1 LKIGMQLALWPCEP
15 LSPWGSGFSVNTYSE
30 SISREQAFQVLEEPR
45 RKTSLPSI
53 QVPVKAVHAEP
64 VLSAEKPV
72 SGAQSEVV
80 LITETSSE
88 LYLLTTSLFASTFH
102 GEVDPIVATVNEFV
116 QSGKYQILA
125 LVDKSD
131 RSVIGGAILGD
142 IRGVHQDVVI
152 LEYFFVNPEKRG
164 KGIGTKWF
172 NTLLDYLKE
181 HTTYKYMI
189 LECVE
194 SLIGFYSRLGAVDTA
209 IQPSLCVRSLS
220 SSTTAATLSAT
231 GRPST
236 LLSLMAVV
244 LHDDGAEFV
253 QDSHEM
259 NTVISYV
266 RRHLHRMITCV
277 PKTFSTEQGEK
288 PFNVW
293 AQQY

>member
-1 LKIGMQLALWPCEP
+1 
-15 LSPWGSGFSVNTYSE
+15 V
-30 SISREQAFQVLEEPR
+30 QAKPLEEPR
-45 RKTSLPSI
+45 RKASLPSI
-53 QVPVKAVHAEP
+53 QQLPLKPVRAEP

-72 SGAQSEVV
+72 SGAQTEVV

-102 GEVDPIVATVNEFV
+102 GEVDPSVATVSEFV

-142 IRGVHQDVVI
+142 IRGVHNDVVI

-164 KGIGTKWF
+164 KGIGSKWF

-194 SLIGFYSRLGAVDTA
+194 SLIGFYTRLGAVDTG
-209 IQPSLCVRSLS
+209 ISPSLCVRSLS
-220 SSTTAATLSAT
+220 SSTTAATLSSS
-231 GRPST
+231 GRPAT
-236 LLSLMAVV
+236 LLSLLAVS
-244 LHDDGAEFV
+244 LRDDGAEFV
-253 QDSHEM
+253 QDQRLM
-259 NTVISYV
+259 NTIIAYV
-266 RRHLHRMITCV
+266 RKHLHRMITSL
-277 PKTFSTEQGEK
+277 PQTFCSEQGEK